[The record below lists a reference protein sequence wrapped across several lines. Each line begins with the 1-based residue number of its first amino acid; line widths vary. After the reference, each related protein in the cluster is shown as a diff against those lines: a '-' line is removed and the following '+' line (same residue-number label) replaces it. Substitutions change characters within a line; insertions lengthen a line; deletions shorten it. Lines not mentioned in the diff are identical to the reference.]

1 MAKMKI
7 GFVTFD
13 PGSGDGDQAV
23 TVSGE
28 KYEGRVQRTLQVEF
42 GAESGDVKKSATIN
56 QAPVAE
62 FVKIAPTA
70 SVGKECQALFSSLP
84 GSGKEGGTVTI
95 NGTSN
100 STKLTF
106 SLTPDETH
114 PLTLEIPTSYQAA
127 GKATNNGAVIADDP
141 GATGGFAFSIVFSGI
156 PGNADVNDLV
166 NTLKVTAA
174 GGRTANTVITQ
185 TAGDPFLE
193 IDKDVINLDANG
205 TPQTINVNANIKWTI
220 TQAVS
225 KLVRKVMK

>member
-1 MAKMKI
+1 MEELKI
-7 GFVTFD
+7 SFVTFN

-42 GAESGDVKKSATIN
+42 GAESGGVKESATIN
-56 QAPVAE
+56 QSPVAE
-62 FVKIAPTA
+62 FVKIDTTA
-70 SVGKECQALFSSLP
+70 SV
-84 GSGKEGGTVTI
+84 GKEGGTVTI

-106 SLTPDETH
+106 SLTPDGDH
-114 PLTLEIPTSYQAA
+114 PLTLELPANYQAA
-127 GKATNNGAVIADDP
+127 GKTTNNGATIADDP
-141 GATGGFAFSIVFSGI
+141 GATGSFAFSIVFPNI
-156 PGNADVNDLV
+156 AENTDINDLV
-166 NTLKVTAA
+166 NTLKVMAE
-174 GGRTANTVITQ
+174 GGQTANTVITQ

-193 IDKDVINLDANG
+193 IDKNVINLDSNG

>member
-1 MAKMKI
+1 MTEMKI
-7 GFVTFD
+7 GFVTFN
-13 PGSGDGDQAV
+13 PGSGEGDQVV

-42 GAESGDVKKSATIN
+42 GSEYRDVKKSATIN

-70 SVGKECQALFSSLP
+70 SVGKE
-84 GSGKEGGTVTI
+84 GGTVTI

-106 SLTPDETH
+106 SLTPDKSH
-114 PLTLEIPTSYQAA
+114 PLTLEIPASYQAA
-127 GKATNNGAVIADDP
+127 GKATSNGAVIADDP

-156 PGNADVNDLV
+156 AANTNINDLV

-174 GGRTANTVITQ
+174 GGQTANTVITQ

-193 IDKDVINLDANG
+193 IDKEVINLNANG
-205 TPQTINVNANIKWTI
+205 TPQTINVNANIRWTI

>member
-1 MAKMKI
+1 MAELKI
-7 GFVTFD
+7 GFVTFN

-28 KYEGRVQRTLQVEF
+28 KYEGRVQRTQQVEF
-42 GAESGDVKKSATIN
+42 GAKSGGVKKTATIN
-56 QAPVAE
+56 QAAAAE
-62 FVKIAPTA
+62 FVKINPTA
-70 SVGKECQALFSSLP
+70 SV
-84 GSGKEGGTVTI
+84 GKEGGTVTI

-106 SLTPDETH
+106 SLTPDGTH
-114 PLTLEIPTSYQAA
+114 PLKLQIPASYQAA
-127 GKATNNGAVIADDP
+127 GKATSNGAVIADDP
-141 GATGGFAFSIVFSGI
+141 GATWGFGFSIVFSGI
-156 PGNADVNDLV
+156 AANTNINDLV

-174 GGRTANTVITQ
+174 GGQTANTVITQ

-193 IDKDVINLDANG
+193 IDKEVINLDANG

-220 TQAVS
+220 THAVS

>member
-1 MAKMKI
+1 MAETKI
-7 GFVTFD
+7 GFVTFN

-62 FVKIAPTA
+62 FVKIDPTA
-70 SVGKECQALFSSLP
+70 SV
-84 GSGKEGGTVTI
+84 GGTVTI

-106 SLTPDETH
+106 SLTPDESH
-114 PLTLEIPTSYQAA
+114 PLTLEIPASYQAA

-156 PGNADVNDLV
+156 PENTDVNDLV

-174 GGRTANTVITQ
+174 GGQTANTVITQ

-193 IDKDVINLDANG
+193 IDKEVINLDANG

>member
-1 MAKMKI
+1 MAELKI
-7 GFVTFD
+7 GFVTFN
-13 PGSGDGDQAV
+13 PGSGDGDQVV

-28 KYEGRVQRTLQVEF
+28 KYEGRVQRTQQVEF
-42 GAESGDVKKSATIN
+42 GAESGSVKKAATIN
-56 QAPVAE
+56 QAAAAE
-62 FVKIAPTA
+62 FVKIDSTA
-70 SVGKECQALFSSLP
+70 SVGK
-84 GSGKEGGTVTI
+84 GGGTVTI

-106 SLTPDETH
+106 SLTPDKTH
-114 PLTLEIPTSYQAA
+114 PLPLKIPTSYQAA
-127 GKATNNGAVIADDP
+127 GKATSNGAVIADDP

-156 PGNADVNDLV
+156 AANTNINDLV

-174 GGRTANTVITQ
+174 GGQTANTVITQ

-193 IDKDVINLDANG
+193 IDKEVINLDANG
-205 TPQTINVNANIKWTI
+205 TPKTINVNANIRWTI

>member
-1 MAKMKI
+1 MAEMKI
-7 GFVTFD
+7 GFVTFN

-28 KYEGRVQRTLQVEF
+28 KYEGRLQRTLQVKF
-42 GAESGDVKKSATIN
+42 GAESGGVKKSVTIN
-56 QAPVAE
+56 QAAATE
-62 FVKIAPTA
+62 FVKIVPTA
-70 SVGKECQALFSSLP
+70 SV
-84 GSGKEGGTVTI
+84 GKEGGTVTI

-106 SLTPDETH
+106 SLTPDESH
-114 PLTLEIPTSYQAA
+114 PLALKIPASYQAA
-127 GKATNNGAVIADDP
+127 GKDTNNGDVIAEDP
-141 GATGGFAFSIVFSGI
+141 GATGGFTFSIVFSGI
-156 PGNADVNDLV
+156 AANTNINDLV

-174 GGRTANTVITQ
+174 GGHTANTVITQ

-193 IDKDVINLDANG
+193 IDKEVINLDANG

-225 KLVRKVMK
+225 ELVRKVMK

>member
-1 MAKMKI
+1 MAEMKI
-7 GFVTFD
+7 GFVTFN

-62 FVKIAPTA
+62 FVKIDPTA
-70 SVGKECQALFSSLP
+70 SV
-84 GSGKEGGTVTI
+84 GKEGGTVTI

-106 SLTPDETH
+106 SLTPDESH
-114 PLTLEIPTSYQAA
+114 PLMLEIPASYQAA

-141 GATGGFAFSIVFSGI
+141 GATGGFAFSIVFS
-156 PGNADVNDLV
+156 DFRK
-166 NTLKVTAA
+166 TL
-174 GGRTANTVITQ
+174 
-185 TAGDPFLE
+185 
-193 IDKDVINLDANG
+193 
-205 TPQTINVNANIKWTI
+205 
-220 TQAVS
+220 
-225 KLVRKVMK
+225 M

>member
-1 MAKMKI
+1 MAEMKI
-7 GFVTFD
+7 GFVTFN

-42 GAESGDVKKSATIN
+42 GAESGGAKKSATIN
-56 QAPVAE
+56 QAAVAE
-62 FVKIAPTA
+62 FVKIDPIA
-70 SVGKECQALFSSLP
+70 SVGK
-84 GSGKEGGTVTI
+84 GGGTVTI

-106 SLTPDETH
+106 SLTPDKTH
-114 PLTLEIPTSYQAA
+114 PLALKIPISYQAA
-127 GKATNNGAVIADDP
+127 GKATGNGAVIADDP

-156 PGNADVNDLV
+156 AENTNINDLI

-174 GGRTANTVITQ
+174 GGQTANTVIIQ

-193 IDKDVINLDANG
+193 IDKEVINLDANG
-205 TPQTINVNANIKWTI
+205 TPQTINVNANVKWTI

-225 KLVRKVMK
+225 KLVRTVMK

>member
-1 MAKMKI
+1 MAELKI
-7 GFVTFD
+7 NFVTFN

-28 KYEGRVQRTLQVEF
+28 KYEGRVQRTLRVEF
-42 GAESGDVKKSATIN
+42 GAESGGVKKSATIN
-56 QAPVAE
+56 QSPVAE
-62 FVKIAPTA
+62 FVKIDTTA
-70 SVGKECQALFSSLP
+70 SV
-84 GSGKEGGTVTI
+84 GKEGGTVTI

-106 SLTPDETH
+106 SLTPDGDH
-114 PLTLEIPTSYQAA
+114 PLTLELPANYQAA
-127 GKATNNGAVIADDP
+127 GKTTKNGATIADDP
-141 GATGGFAFSIVFSGI
+141 GSTGSFAFSIVFSDI
-156 PGNADVNDLV
+156 AKNTNVNDLV
-166 NTLKVTAA
+166 NTLKVTTE
-174 GGRTANTVITQ
+174 GGRAANTVITQ

-193 IDKDVINLDANG
+193 IDKNVINLDANG

>member
-1 MAKMKI
+1 MAELKI
-7 GFVTFD
+7 GFVTFN

-42 GAESGDVKKSATIN
+42 GTESGDVKKSATIN

-62 FVKIAPTA
+62 FVKIDPTA
-70 SVGKECQALFSSLP
+70 SV
-84 GSGKEGGTVTI
+84 GKEGGTVTI
-95 NGTSN
+95 KGTSN

-106 SLTPDETH
+106 SLTPDKSH
-114 PLTLEIPTSYQAA
+114 PLTLEIPASYQAA
-127 GKATNNGAVIADDP
+127 GEATNNGAVIAGDP
-141 GATGGFAFSIVFSGI
+141 GATGGFAFSIVFSDI
-156 PGNADVNDLV
+156 PKNVEVNDLV

-174 GGRTANTVITQ
+174 GGQTANTVITQ
-185 TAGDPFLE
+185 TAGDPFLK

-205 TPQTINVNANIKWTI
+205 THQTINVNSNTKWTI

-225 KLVRKVMK
+225 KLVRKVME

>member
-1 MAKMKI
+1 MAELKI
-7 GFVTFD
+7 GFVTFN

-28 KYEGRVQRTLQVEF
+28 KYEGRVQRTQQVEF
-42 GAESGDVKKSATIN
+42 GAKSGGVKKTATIN
-56 QAPVAE
+56 QAAAAE
-62 FVKIAPTA
+62 FVKMVPTA
-70 SVGKECQALFSSLP
+70 SVGK
-84 GSGKEGGTVTI
+84 GGGAVTI
-95 NGTSN
+95 SGTSN

-114 PLTLEIPTSYQAA
+114 PLALEIPVRYNAA
-127 GKATNNGAVIADDP
+127 GKATSNGAVIADDP

-156 PGNADVNDLV
+156 AANTNINDLV

-174 GGRTANTVITQ
+174 GGQTANTVITQ

-205 TPQTINVNANIKWTI
+205 TPQTINVNANIRWTI

>member
-1 MAKMKI
+1 MEKMKI
-7 GFVTFD
+7 GFVTFN

-28 KYEGRVQRTLQVEF
+28 KYEGRVRRTQQVEF
-42 GAESGDVKKSATIN
+42 CAESGVVKKSAAIN
-56 QAPVAE
+56 QSAVAE
-62 FVKIAPTA
+62 FVKIDPTA
-70 SVGKECQALFSSLP
+70 SVGKE
-84 GSGKEGGTVTI
+84 GGTITI

-106 SLTPDETH
+106 SLTPDKTH

-127 GKATNNGAVIADDP
+127 GKVTNNGAFIADDP
-141 GATGGFAFSIVFSGI
+141 GATGSFNFSIVFSDI
-156 PGNADVNDLV
+156 AANTNINDLV
-166 NTLKVTAA
+166 NTLKVTVA
-174 GGRTANTVITQ
+174 GGKTANTVITQ

-193 IDKDVINLDANG
+193 IDNEVINLDANG